1 MFVMPRINSRK
12 KAYLLLELYVM

>member
-12 KAYLLLELYVM
+12 KAYLLLELYAM